1 MGKNKKNKGK
11 KLYRKS
17 YKKKKKFMRDLGE
30 LHRIPIQFPRLE
42 SLTLWVT

>member
-1 MGKNKKNKGK
+1 MRKNKKNKGK
-11 KLYRKS
+11 KLYKKS
-17 YKKKKKFMRDLGE
+17 YKKKKFMRDLGE